1 MLLDKKLI
9 LAWDVL
15 SNALGTSPYESDS
28 IDLDDI
34 GIESRDDLNIFVFFR
49 TQWDT
54 HTAMTIDVVTATDGL
69 LTSGVRVEDTL
80 LSAVNLT
87 SSPIVAGT
95 LFRSRIPNRRVLG
108 DITPDTA
115 RYLGIRL
122 TYTGAGAA
130 DEYYSAWVGQND
142 SIDIGYKELS

>member
-1 MLLDKKLI
+1 MLLDRRQI

-15 SNALGTSPYESDS
+15 SNALGASPYESDA
-28 IDLDDI
+28 IDIRNI
-34 GIESRDDLNIFVFFR
+34 GIETRDDLNIFIYFR

-54 HTAMTIDVVTATDGL
+54 HTAMTIDVVTANDGL

-80 LSAVNLT
+80 LSGVNLT
-87 SSPIVAGT
+87 SSPILAGT
-95 LFRSRIPNRRVLG
+95 MFRSRIPNRRVLG
-108 DITPDTA
+108 DITPDTL

-130 DEYYSAWVGQND
+130 DEFFSVWVGQHD
-142 SIDIGYKELS
+142 SIPAGRLELS